1 VAPEPEVVEVV
12 EEVVEEVV
20 AEVVREEAR
29 EEVPAVEPELE
40 PTQAMPWK
48 PRFDQEDD
56 LDGVLKPK
64 GRLLSRAFGSDETQ
78 FMQRPP
84 KELEREP
91 FDDIP

>member
-1 VAPEPEVVEVV
+1 
-12 EEVVEEVV
+12 
-20 AEVVREEAR
+20 
-29 EEVPAVEPELE
+29 
-40 PTQAMPWK
+40 MPWR
-48 PRFDQEDD
+48 PHFDQDDD

-84 KELEREP
+84 KELQREP